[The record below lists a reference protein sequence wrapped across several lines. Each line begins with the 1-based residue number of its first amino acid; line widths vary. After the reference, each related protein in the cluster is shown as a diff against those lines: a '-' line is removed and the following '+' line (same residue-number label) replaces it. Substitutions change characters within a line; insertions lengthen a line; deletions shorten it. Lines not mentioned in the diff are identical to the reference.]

1 MKSTARNL
9 LDRRQLLWTL
19 VASNLKRQNKN
30 SNLGYLWWF
39 LDPLLTTGVY
49 YLLFTVMFA
58 GSQKKEDP
66 FVLFIICG
74 MMPWK
79 AFGDSVGQ
87 SVGAVFG
94 ASGLIKSI
102 NFPKAVLPISLV
114 LSNAVYFVFSLIVVF
129 VVALAYGE
137 RYGTWPSSAYL
148 ALPLVILLQLIF
160 TMGLSYLVSILG
172 VFFMDTA
179 NIVGHIMQL
188 WYFLSPGLY
197 GVHRV
202 PAHLLPWF
210 RLNPFCGLMT
220 SYRNIFMYHRFPEW
234 IDLAYP
240 LGIGLLTWA
249 VGYALF
255 RRFEGRVAQTL

>member
-1 MKSTARNL
+1 MLSTHRNIFE
-9 LDRRQLLWTL
+9 RRHLLWTL

-39 LDPLLTTGVY
+39 LDPLLTAGVY
-49 YLLFTVMFA
+49 YLLFAVMFA
-58 GSQKKEDP
+58 GTHEREEP
-66 FVLFIICG
+66 FVLFIISG
-74 MMPWK
+74 MMCWK
-79 AFGDSVGQ
+79 AFGDAVGQ
-87 SVGAVFG
+87 SVGSVFG

-114 LSNAVYFVFSLIVVF
+114 LSNTVYFMFSLVVVF
-129 VVALAYGE
+129 ALALAYGIS
-137 RYGTWPSSAYL
+137 PSWAYL

-160 TMGLSYLVSILG
+160 TMGLSFLVSILG
-172 VFFMDTA
+172 VFFMDTG

-197 GVHRV
+197 GVQRV
-202 PAHLLPWF
+202 PESLLPWY

-220 SYRNIFMYHRFPEW
+220 AYRSIFMHQRFPAW

-240 LGIGLLTWA
+240 LVIGLLTW
-249 VGYALF
+249 VIGYSLF